1 MSCKGNLLT
10 FKNMYSQAELSK
22 IIQDGIEAIEYSN
35 NAPRLFDPV
44 RYTLESG
51 GKRVRPT
58 LVLMATNL
66 FADDITPAI
75 APALGLEIYHNF
87 TLLHD
92 DVMDKAPDRRGRPT
106 VHVKWNDNTAILSG
120 DAMLSM
126 AFEHICKTCDDKL
139 RPILDLFTRTTIEIG
154 EGQQL
159 DMEFET
165 RNDVTEEEYIEMIRL
180 KTSVLLGC
188 ALKMGAIIGNAPE
201 SDSEILYRFG
211 INIGLAF
218 QLQDDW
224 LDCWGDPKTF
234 GKRIGG
240 DILCDKKTYLRITAE
255 RRAQTPECAGMSEQE
270 KIDAIKAFY
279 IETKAEEMCRKKIA
293 YYHNKA
299 MQDLSAISVADER
312 LTLLKALASKLE
324 NRNI

>member
-1 MSCKGNLLT
+1 
-10 FKNMYSQAELSK
+10 MYSQDELSQ
-22 IIQDGIEAIEYSN
+22 IIQNGIDTIVYST

-66 FADDITPAI
+66 FTDDIIPAI
-75 APALGLEIYHNF
+75 GPALGLEIYHNF

-106 VHVKWNDNTAILSG
+106 VHVKWDDNTAILSG

-126 AFEHICKTCDDKL
+126 AFEHIAKTRTILL
-139 RPILDLFTRTTIEIG
+139 RPVLELFTRTTIEIG

-159 DMEFET
+159 DLEFES
-165 RNDVTEEEYIEMIRL
+165 RDDVTEEEYIEMIRL

-188 ALKMGAIIGNAPE
+188 ALKMGAIIGEA
-201 SDSEILYRFG
+201 SEQDADILYRFG
-211 INIGLAF
+211 TDIGLAF
-218 QLQDDW
+218 QLQHDW

-240 DILCDKKTYLRITAE
+240 DILCNKKTYLRITAE
-255 RRAQTPECAGMSEQE
+255 KTAQIPECSGMSEQE

-279 IETKAEEMCRKKIA
+279 IETGAEKACREKIA
-293 YYHNKA
+293 YYHGKA
-299 MQDLSAISVADER
+299 MKELSAISVADEK
-312 LTLLKALASKLE
+312 LALLKALAAKLE

>member
-1 MSCKGNLLT
+1 
-10 FKNMYSQAELSK
+10 MYSQDKLSQ
-22 IIQDGIEAIEYSN
+22 IIQNGIDTIVYST

-75 APALGLEIYHNF
+75 GPALGLEIYHNF

-106 VHVKWNDNTAILSG
+106 VHVKWDDNTAILSG

-126 AFEHICKTCDDKL
+126 AFEHIAKTPTTLL
-139 RPILDLFTRTTIEIG
+139 RPVLELFTRTTIEIG

-159 DMEFET
+159 DLEFES

-188 ALKMGAIIGNAPE
+188 ALKMGAIIGGA
-201 SDSEILYRFG
+201 SEQDADILYRFG
-211 INIGLAF
+211 NYIGLAF

-224 LDCWGDPKTF
+224 LDCWGNPKTF

-240 DILCDKKTYLRITAE
+240 DILCNKKTYLRITAE
-255 RRAQTPECAGMSEQE
+255 KKAQIPECSGMSEQE
-270 KIDAIKAFY
+270 KIETIKAFY
-279 IETKAEEMCRKKIA
+279 IETGAEKACREKIA

-299 MQDLSAISVADER
+299 MKELSSISVADEK
-312 LTLLKALASKLE
+312 LALLKALAAKLE

>member
-1 MSCKGNLLT
+1 
-10 FKNMYSQAELSK
+10 MYSQAKLSSL
-22 IIQDGIEAIEYSN
+22 IQNGVETIEYSK

-51 GKRVRPT
+51 GKRLRPT
-58 LVLMATNL
+58 MVLMAANL
-66 FADDITPAI
+66 FSDDITPAI
-75 APALGLEIYHNF
+75 TPAVGLEMYHNF

-120 DAMLSM
+120 DAMISM
-126 AFEHICKTCDDKL
+126 AFELVAKVADDKL
-139 RPILDLFTRTTIEIG
+139 RAVLELFTRTTIEVG
-154 EGQQL
+154 EGQQKDL
-159 DMEFET
+159 EFET

-188 ALKMGAIIGNAPE
+188 ALKMGAIIGGASNKDA
-201 SDSEILYRFG
+201 EILYNFG

-240 DILCDKKTYLRITAE
+240 DILCNKKTFLRITSE
-255 RRAQTPECAGMSEQE
+255 KTAQIPDCDGMSEQE
-270 KIDAIKAFY
+270 KIDTIKAFY
-279 IETKAEEMCRKKIA
+279 IETKAEQACREKIA
-293 YYHNKA
+293 FYYNKA
-299 MQDLSAISVADER
+299 MQDLAAISVADEK
-312 LTLLKALASKLE
+312 LSLLKALAAKLE
-324 NRNI
+324 NRKI

>member
-1 MSCKGNLLT
+1 MFT
-10 FKNMYSQAELSK
+10 QAELSSL
-22 IIQDGIEAIEYSN
+22 IQKGVETIEYSAR
-35 NAPRLFDPV
+35 APRLFDPV

-51 GKRVRPT
+51 GKRIRPT
-58 LVLMATNL
+58 MVLMAANI
-66 FADDITPAI
+66 FSEDITPAI
-75 APALGLEIYHNF
+75 TPAIGLEMYHNF

-92 DVMDKAPDRRGRPT
+92 DVMDKAPDRRGRAT
-106 VHVKWNDNTAILSG
+106 VHVKWDDNTAILSG

-126 AFEHICKTCDDKL
+126 AFDLVSKVADDKL
-139 RPILDLFTRTTIEIG
+139 RAILNLFTRTTIEID

-165 RNDVTEEEYIEMIRL
+165 RDDVKVEEYIEMIRL

-188 ALKMGAIIGNAPE
+188 ALKMGAIIGGA
-201 SDSEILYRFG
+201 SEKDADILYNFG
-211 INIGLAF
+211 VNIGLAF

-240 DILCDKKTYLRITAE
+240 DILCNKKTFLRITAE
-255 RRAQTPECAGMSEQE
+255 KTATIPETNGLSEQE
-270 KIDAIKAFY
+270 KIDTIKAFY
-279 IETKAEEMCRKKIA
+279 IETKAEEACRKEIA
-293 YYHNKA
+293 FYHKKA
-299 MQDLSAISVADER
+299 MEDLAEISVPEEK
-312 LTLLKALASKLE
+312 LSLLKALAAKLE